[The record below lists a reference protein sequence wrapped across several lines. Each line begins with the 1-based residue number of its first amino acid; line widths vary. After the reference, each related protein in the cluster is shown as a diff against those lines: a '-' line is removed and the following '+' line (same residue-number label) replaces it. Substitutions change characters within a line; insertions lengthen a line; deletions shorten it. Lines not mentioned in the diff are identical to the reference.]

1 MAHQF
6 LKTESAEGVLS
17 ITLNRPEVLNS
28 FHAPMAAEMQAVLR
42 TAGEDQAMRAVLITG
57 AGRGF
62 CAGQDLA
69 EAAPPPGAGDGLADL
84 AAHVRKVY
92 NPIVLA
98 IRSLEKPVVAAVN
111 GVAAGAGASLA
122 LACDFVIAADNASFI
137 QAFSR
142 IGLVPDTGATFFLP
156 RLVGTARATAMMM
169 LAEKVTAPQA
179 LAAGMIYRVVP
190 AAQLQTEAS
199 GFAASLARQATRGL
213 ALTKRLL
220 NASLAND
227 LAAQLELE
235 AELQGAAG
243 RTEDYAEGVAAFHQK
258 RPPNFTGK

>member
-1 MAHQF
+1 MPHLF
-6 LKTESAEGVLS
+6 LQTESADGVLS

-42 TAGEDQAMRAVLITG
+42 EAAADDSVRAVLITG

-69 EAAPPPGAGDGLADL
+69 EAAPVEGEGLADL

-92 NPIVLA
+92 NPIVLGL
-98 IRSLEKPVVAAVN
+98 RNLEKPVVAAVN

-142 IGLVPDTGATFFLP
+142 IGLVPDTGGTFFLP
-156 RLVGTARATAMMM
+156 RLVGPARATAMM
-169 LAEKVTAPQA
+169 LLGEKVTAAQA
-179 LAAGMIYRVVP
+179 LEAGMIYRMAP
-190 AAQLQTEAS
+190 AADLMAEARK
-199 GFAASLARQATRGL
+199 FAAGLAQGATRGFG
-213 ALTKRLL
+213 LTKRLL

-243 RTEDYAEGVAAFHQK
+243 RTADYAEGVAAFHAK

>member
-1 MAHQF
+1 MPHQF
-6 LKTESAEGVLS
+6 LQTESADGVLS

-28 FHAPMAAEMQAVLR
+28 FHALMAAEMQGVLAQA
-42 TAGEDQAMRAVLITG
+42 AGDDGIRALLITG

-69 EAAPPPGAGDGLADL
+69 EAAPPPGQGEGLADL

-92 NPIVLA
+92 NPIVLGL
-98 IRSLEKPVVAAVN
+98 RNLEKPVVAAVN

-122 LACDFVIAADNASFI
+122 LACDFVIAADTASFI

-156 RLVGTARATAMMM
+156 RLVGPARATAMM
-169 LAEKVTAPQA
+169 LLGEKVTAARA
-179 LAAGMIYRVVP
+179 LEAGMIYRVVP
-190 AAQLQTEAS
+190 AADLMAEARK
-199 GFAASLARQATRGL
+199 FAAALAEGATRGFGY
-213 ALTKRLL
+213 TKRLL

-227 LAAQLELE
+227 LATQLELE
-235 AELQGAAG
+235 ADLQGAAG
-243 RTEDYAEGVAAFHQK
+243 RTADYAEGVAAFHAK
-258 RPPNFTGK
+258 RSPNFTGK